1 MSLFPPQKAGV
12 WLGSGEDYCNWHTGS
27 MASFSHYIAFL
38 LALRLRTRKS
48 RLPTAK
54 HQRGVLVCMC
64 VPFVHGH
71 SGLKLAH
78 FGVPVSKIF
87 IWTFNLKSLK
97 ARSGYVLISEAR
109 R

>member
-1 MSLFPPQKAGV
+1 
-12 WLGSGEDYCNWHTGS
+12 
-27 MASFSHYIAFL
+27 MASFSNYIAFL

-78 FGVPVSKIF
+78 FGVPVSKFF

-97 ARSGYVLISEAR
+97 ARSGYVLISSPAGGLVAR
-109 R
+109 VWGGLLQLAHLLDG